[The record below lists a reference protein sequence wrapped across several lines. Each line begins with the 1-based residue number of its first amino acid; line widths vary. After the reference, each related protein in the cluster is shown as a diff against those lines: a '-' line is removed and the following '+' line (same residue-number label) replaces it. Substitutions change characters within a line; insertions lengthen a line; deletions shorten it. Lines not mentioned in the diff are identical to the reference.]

1 MPASPVPRDTA
12 APNPRLRQVGRFA
25 LKRLLGKSALSMVWL
40 VTDTRDGAELALVLP
55 RTQPADARAERAWD
69 TAVRRAARLNHP
81 NLAPVVEV
89 GRHDRW
95 PYLAYEMGDAV
106 ILRDHLGGKALLA
119 RDAASLVNQA
129 LRGLAFAHEAGV
141 AHCDL
146 QAHMMLVTSA
156 GVLRVIGLEAAAPI
170 QAHSLDAAA
179 LRAQRDAAQS
189 DVLAMGVLLHQL
201 LSGQV
206 VLDEP
211 DVGQV
216 IVRLPPSG
224 RDIVRLPWGTAQPI
238 PEPLRAIAN
247 RATDRQ
253 ERQRY
258 RNART
263 LIRALEGWLSAEAA
277 GGDGPLALLLERM
290 RNVGVFPAMP
300 GAAGRAAR
308 LALMER
314 ERTNELAE
322 VVLEDM
328 ALTFEMLRHVNSA
341 QVRGIQV
348 AGNGPVLTMRRAIAM
363 LGLDGVRRAANG
375 LRAWPGPL
383 QEASAL
389 ALEQLVARVK
399 HAAQLAQAL
408 RPAGYD
414 AEVVNL
420 VTVLQNLGRL
430 VVHYHFADEAQ
441 QIIRL
446 MQTAAAQ
453 APGQAEEPGMS
464 EEGASFAVLGVD
476 IETIGVAV
484 ARQWGLDESVLLMT
498 RRLPP
503 AGPVRAP
510 ESDDDT
516 LRALA
521 SCANECVEALGQPAA
536 RVAAALA
543 RVAQRHGRNLKLSL
557 RDLQDALHLAPAKA
571 ERGARA
577 GTVAATPLAQP

>member
-1 MPASPVPRDTA
+1 MSAIPEPRPSA
-12 APNPRLRQVGRFA
+12 APSPRLRQVGRFA
-25 LKRLLGKSALSMVWL
+25 LQRLLGKSARTMAWL
-40 VTDTRDGAELALVLP
+40 VSDTRDGAELALVLP
-55 RTQPADARAERAWD
+55 RAQPDNPRAEQAWD
-69 TAVRRAARLNHP
+69 AAVRRAARLNHP

-89 GRHDRW
+89 GHHDRW
-95 PYLAYEMGDAV
+95 PYLAYEMGDAAT
-106 ILRDHLGGKALLA
+106 LRDHLGGRALPA
-119 RDAASLVNQA
+119 QEAAGLVNQA
-129 LRGLAFAHEAGV
+129 LRGLAFAHEAGL
-141 AHCDL
+141 AHRDI
-146 QAHMMLVTSA
+146 QPYMMLVSAA

-179 LRAQRDAAQS
+179 LRAQRDAAQG
-189 DVLAMGVLLHQL
+189 DVLAMGVLLHQT

-211 DVGQV
+211 DVGRV
-216 IVRLPPSG
+216 IARLPPAG

-263 LIRALEGWLSAEAA
+263 LSRALDGWLSAEAA
-277 GGDGPLALLLERM
+277 GGGGPLALLLERM
-290 RNVGVFPAMP
+290 GNVGVFPAMP
-300 GAAGRAAR
+300 GAASRAAR

-314 ERTNELAE
+314 ERTNELAQ

-328 ALTFEMLRHVNSA
+328 ALTFELLRHVNSA
-341 QVRGIQV
+341 QVRGAQV

-383 QEASAL
+383 QEAGAQ

-420 VTVLQNLGRL
+420 ITVLQNLGRL

-441 QIIRL
+441 QINRL
-446 MQTAAAQ
+446 MQPAAAQ
-453 APGQAEEPGMS
+453 GPGQPEEPGMS

-476 IETIGVAV
+476 IETIGLAV
-484 ARQWGLDESVLLMT
+484 ARQWGLDEGVLLMT
-498 RRLPP
+498 RRLPMNS
-503 AGPVRAP
+503 PVRAP

-521 SCANECVEALGQPAA
+521 SCANECIDALGLPPA
-536 RVAAALA
+536 RITPALA
-543 RVAQRHGRNLKLSL
+543 RVAQRHGRGLKLSL
-557 RDLQDALHLAPAKA
+557 RDLQVALHLAPAKA
-571 ERGARA
+571 ERGV
-577 GTVAATPLAQP
+577 GTAAVTALAQL

>member
-1 MPASPVPRDTA
+1 MPASPVPNDTA
-12 APNPRLRQVGRFA
+12 APSPRLRQVGRFT
-25 LKRLLGKSALSMVWL
+25 LLRLLGKSVLTMAWQ
-40 VTDTRDGAELALVLP
+40 VTDTRDGVELVLVLP
-55 RTQPADARAERAWD
+55 RAQPTDARAEQAWD
-69 TAVRRAARLNHP
+69 AAVRRAARLNHP
-81 NLAPVVEV
+81 NLAPAVEV

-95 PYLAYEMGDAV
+95 PYLAYEVGDAV
-106 ILRDHLGGKALLA
+106 TLRDHLGGQALPA
-119 RDAASLVNQA
+119 QEAASLVNQA

-141 AHCDL
+141 VHRDI
-146 QAHMMLVTSA
+146 QPYMLMVSAA

-179 LRAQRDAAQS
+179 LRAQRDAAQV
-189 DVLAMGVLLHQL
+189 DVLAMGVLLHQA

-211 DVGQV
+211 DVGRV
-216 IVRLPPSG
+216 IARLPPAG
-224 RDIVRLPWGTAQPI
+224 RDIVRLPWGTAQAI

-263 LIRALEGWLSAEAA
+263 LIRALEGWLSAETSS
-277 GGDGPLALLLERM
+277 GGPLALLLERM
-290 RNVGVFPAMP
+290 RSIGVFPAMP
-300 GAAGRAAR
+300 GAASRAAR

-341 QVRGIQV
+341 QVRASQE
-348 AGNGPVLTMRRAIAM
+348 AGNDPVLTMRRAIAM

-383 QEASAL
+383 QEAGAL
-389 ALEQLVARVK
+389 ALEKIVARVK

-441 QIIRL
+441 QINRL
-446 MQTAAAQ
+446 MQPADAQ

-464 EEGASFAVLGVD
+464 EESASFAVLGVD

-498 RRLPP
+498 RRLPI
-503 AGPVRAP
+503 AAPVRAP
-510 ESDDDT
+510 ETDDDT

-521 SCANECVEALGQPAA
+521 SCANECIDALGQPPA
-536 RVAAALA
+536 RITPALT

-557 RDLQDALHLAPAKA
+557 RDLQDALHMAPAHP

-577 GTVAATPLAQP
+577 RAGAPATGLVPL